1 MSDLL
6 PREAIAEAF
15 VAACR
20 AEVAALK
27 PGNVHVHA
35 AGHRMEV
42 WQFEKSAEVAAP
54 FIADPSL
61 KVGRRIREA
70 VAATF
75 AAVGCNTNLGILLLC
90 APLAAAAGTDIAGT
104 GLFERAEAVLAGLDV
119 EDAAEAFAAI
129 REANP
134 AGLGKHA
141 DYDVAQPPPSG
152 MSLLTAMQ
160 AAAHRDLIA
169 SEYATGFAITRQGCA
184 NLARLRAAGATET
197 LAATSLYMSLLAE
210 HLDSHVA
217 RKHGAE
223 AAREVRAKARAL
235 WSSLAWGAEKVEIEP
250 GDFARLMSFDSVLKA
265 RGLNPGTTADLVVA
279 ALFSFDLCAR
289 MGRHDGP

>member
-1 MSDLL
+1 MSVLL
-6 PREAIAEAF
+6 PRDAIAEAF

-20 AEVAALK
+20 AELAALK
-27 PGNVHVHA
+27 PGNVHQYA

-61 KVGRRIREA
+61 KVGRRIHEA
-70 VAATF
+70 VTATS

-90 APLAAAAGTDIAGT
+90 APLAAAAGTDAAGA
-104 GLFERAEAVLAGLDV
+104 GLFARAEAVLAALDV
-119 EDAAEAFAAI
+119 EDADEAFAAI

-141 DYDVAQPPPSG
+141 DYDVSQPPPPG

-169 SEYATGFAITRQGCA
+169 SEYATGFAITREACA
-184 NLARLRAAGATET
+184 TLARLRAGGATEA
-197 LAATSLYMSLLAE
+197 LAATSLYMCLLAD

-223 AAREVRAKARAL
+223 AAREVQGEARTL
-235 WSSLAWGAEKVEIEP
+235 WSALAWGAEKAKIDS
-250 GDFARLMSFDSVLKA
+250 GDFARLMSFDSDLKA

-279 ALFSFDLCAR
+279 ALFASDLCAR
-289 MGRHDGP
+289 MGPRGRP

>member
-1 MSDLL
+1 MKPLL
-6 PREAIAEAF
+6 PARAIEEAF

-20 AEVAALK
+20 AELVALK

-54 FIADPSL
+54 YIADPAL
-61 KVGRRIREA
+61 KVGRRVREA

-90 APLAAAAGTDIAGT
+90 APLAAAAGTAVT
-104 GLFERAEAVLAGLDV
+104 GSSLWKRLDAVLGSLDV
-119 EDAAEAFAAI
+119 EDAAAACAGI

-141 DYDVAQPPPSG
+141 DYDVAQPPPPG

-169 SEYATGFAITRQGCA
+169 SEYATGFAITREACA
-184 NLARLRAAGATET
+184 TLAHLRAGGAVET
-197 LAATSLYMSLLAE
+197 RVVTSLYMSLLTE
-210 HLDSHVA
+210 HLDSHIV
-217 RKHGAE
+217 RKHGAD
-223 AAREVRAKARAL
+223 AAREVQTSARAL
-235 WSSLAWGAEKVEIEP
+235 WSSLAWGADKGEVDADE
-250 GDFARLMSFDSVLKA
+250 FARLMAFDADLKS

-279 ALFSFDLCAR
+279 ALFASDLDETIAR
-289 MGRHDGP
+289 GANP

>member
-1 MSDLL
+1 MTALL
-6 PREAIAEAF
+6 PPCAIEMAF

-20 AEVAALK
+20 AELAALK

-54 FIADPSL
+54 FIADASL
-61 KVGRRIREA
+61 EVGHRIREA

-90 APLAAAAGTDIAGT
+90 APLAAAAGTPVAGAS
-104 GLFERAEAVLAGLDV
+104 LWDRLEAVLQALDV
-119 EDAAEAFAAI
+119 DDAAEAFAAI
-129 REANP
+129 RQANP

-141 DYDVAQPPPSG
+141 DYDVAQPPPPG

-169 SEYATGFAITRQGCA
+169 SEYATGFAITRKACRT
-184 NLARLRAAGATET
+184 LARLRAGGAAET
-197 LAATSLYMSLLAE
+197 LVATSLYMSLLAD
-210 HLDSHVA
+210 HLDSHIV
-217 RKHGAE
+217 RKHGA
-223 AAREVRAKARAL
+223 AAAGEVQARADAL
-235 WSSLAWGAEKVEIEP
+235 WSSLAWGAEKTEIDP
-250 GDFARLMSFDSVLKA
+250 GDFARLMAFDADLKA
-265 RGLNPGTTADLVVA
+265 KGLNPGTTADLVVT
-279 ALFSFDLCAR
+279 ALFASDLIERIAR
-289 MGRHDGP
+289 AANP